1 MRRSLQVIDSATL
14 IAHRDLWGHEPPAD
28 RFEGKLPN
36 LDETEQSLLQ
46 DIKYNRFADG
56 VRLEQERIGF
66 EWLRK
71 TLRRINER

>member
-1 MRRSLQVIDSATL
+1 MDRATL
-14 IAHRDLWGHEPPAD
+14 IAHRDLWGHEPPAN

-36 LDETEQSLLQ
+36 LDEAEQSLFQ
-46 DIKYNRFADG
+46 DIKYNRLADD

-71 TLRRINER
+71 TLSRID